1 MLMMVPC
8 WPQRAQQRAADADDA
23 PVLALKG
30 QQKGHLMLMMLPSW
44 CREAQQK
51 GKLML
56 MMLPCW
62 HREFQRRLMPM
73 MLPCWPQRATK
84 RAS

>member
-1 MLMMVPC
+1 MSASKGP
-8 WPQRAQQRAADADDA
+8 ADADDA

-30 QQKGHLMLMMLPSW
+30 QQKGQLMLMMLPSW

-56 MMLPCW
+56 MML
-62 HREFQRRLMPM
+62 L
-73 MLPCWPQRATK
+73 CWPRECQQR
-84 RAS
+84 SG